1 MIYVGDDWA
10 EDHHDVALID
20 ESGKVIARR
29 RLQEGVA
36 GIAALHELV
45 AEHAAEPAEVV
56 VGIETDRG
64 LWVAALAAAGYAVY
78 AVNPLAVARYRERH
92 VLSGA
97 KSDAGDAE
105 TLADLVRTDRHHHR
119 QIAGDSDEANAVKV
133 LARAHQRLI
142 WDRQRQVNRLRSIL
156 REFYPGALEAFG
168 TDLAHHDATAV
179 LGRAPTPGAG
189 AKLSL
194 SVIST
199 ALRRAGR
206 QRNIATRAGE
216 ILESLR
222 APQMR
227 AQGALEAAYGAQVS
241 AGVAVIVEMTSQI
254 AALETEL
261 GRNFESHPD
270 AAIIS
275 SL

>member
-168 TDLAHHDATAV
+168 TDLAHRDATAV